1 MEKYQENRLAFLKQK
16 QDRLERLRYYQRK
29 WYQDNKKGC
38 IGTKGS
44 KTKTTNIEQKS
55 VEVVFN

>member
-16 QDRLERLRYYQRK
+16 NERLERLRIYQRK
-29 WYQDNKKGC
+29 WYQSNKKGSNC
-38 IGTKGS
+38 S
-44 KTKTTNIEQKS
+44 KKKTTNIEKKS